1 MHDAAKHPGLT
12 EAQPNR
18 HAAKRDQS
26 PQEQQDWVHLELHL
40 AFRDERLLIARFVIS
55 LLQDLHTS
63 LFPSR
68 SGSVGR
74 DVDAV
79 LVACCVTIGHAE
91 NRPMNASKVAH
102 VLGMP
107 RMTAARRLGELTEA
121 GAITRRGRDYFVSE
135 ERMKQLSLMELRR
148 IATRLRKAA
157 DALDGTQA
165 R

>member
-1 MHDAAKHPGLT
+1 M
-12 EAQPNR
+12 
-18 HAAKRDQS
+18 
-26 PQEQQDWVHLELHL
+26 ELHL

-74 DVDAV
+74 DVDVV

-135 ERMKQLSLMELRR
+135 ERMKQLTLMELRR

-157 DALDGTQA
+157 DALDRTQA